1 MCSNVKSVTVGVL
14 MHPAVMFMNSNKS
27 EGNIRRIIRENR
39 KKCSMA
45 GIALMNET
53 VINKGPNRD
62 IDRDAVNMLIT
73 RLLSGRYDTVVVE
86 KMIDITADES
96 DLEEF
101 MHDAA
106 NIGVGFFELST
117 MQYHMYDTTVRPAD
131 KETPFGY
138 PSMSKKQDNNKER
151 PIWDGG
157 TGC

>member
-1 MCSNVKSVTVGVL
+1 M
-14 MHPAVMFMNSNKS
+14 
-27 EGNIRRIIRENR
+27 
-39 KKCSMA
+39 KCSVA

-53 VINKGPNRD
+53 IVNKGPNRD

-73 RLLSGRYDTVVVE
+73 RLITGQYDTVVVE
-86 KMIDITADES
+86 SMADITADES

-117 MQYHMYDTTVRPAD
+117 MQYHIYDTTKCPAD
-131 KETPFGY
+131 
-138 PSMSKKQDNNKER
+138 KER

-157 TGC
+157 AGC

>member
-1 MCSNVKSVTVGVL
+1 
-14 MHPAVMFMNSNKS
+14 
-27 EGNIRRIIRENR
+27 
-39 KKCSMA
+39 
-45 GIALMNET
+45 MNET

-86 KMIDITADES
+86 KMTDITADES

-131 KETPFGY
+131 KE
-138 PSMSKKQDNNKER
+138 R

-157 TGC
+157 AGC